1 MNNAATEQPLPK
13 EVKWQLSVQEI
24 MYERIGKGIGG
35 KAVED
40 ALLRAKRAK
49 EKYKLE
55 KEGLFVFNGRD
66 ALLDL
71 YQELVDALVY
81 LFQYEIEQANLG
93 NEGTLP
99 PFFHI
104 QILSACMII
113 RDLLEK
119 QGDFE

>member
-1 MNNAATEQPLPK
+1 MNNAITEQPLPK
-13 EVKWQLSVQEI
+13 EVKYQLSVQEI

-35 KAVED
+35 KVVED

-71 YQELVDALVY
+71 YQELVDGLVY

-93 NEGTLP
+93 NEETLP

-104 QILSACMII
+104 QILSSAMII
-113 RDLLEK
+113 RNLLEK